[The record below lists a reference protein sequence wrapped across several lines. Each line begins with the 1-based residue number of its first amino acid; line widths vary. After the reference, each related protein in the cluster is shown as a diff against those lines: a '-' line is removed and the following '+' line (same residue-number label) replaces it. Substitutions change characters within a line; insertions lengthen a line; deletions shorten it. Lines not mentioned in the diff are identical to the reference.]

1 LSLELEANHLIQNLK
16 NIFHYLYD
24 KYMNTSPEELLK
36 QYFGYDSFR
45 PMQKEIIETV
55 CLGKDC
61 LVLMPTGGGKSVCY
75 QIPALLQPGLCV
87 VISPLIALMKDQVEA
102 LIRNNIPAGYSN
114 SSQSASES
122 YQVESQAL
130 SGKLKLL
137 YVSPEK
143 LMTASFQNFLKSL
156 KINLFA
162 IDEAHCISA
171 WGHDFRP
178 EYTQLKV
185 LKQLFPD
192 IPLIALT
199 ATADKLTRK
208 DISEQLQLIE
218 PQVFIASFNR
228 PNIRIHVTA
237 GIDRIKKVIQFLNL
251 RKNQAGII
259 YCLSRKSTEDVAEK
273 LRKAGFRA
281 AHYHAGMESNE
292 RSQVQEDFLRD
303 NIQVICATIAFG
315 MGIDKPN
322 VRFVLHYNLPKN
334 VEGYYQE
341 IGRAGRDGLKAEAI
355 LFYTF
360 ADIMSWRDII
370 LKNTPAPDQQELR
383 LAKLERIQQ
392 FAEAN
397 ICRRRV
403 LLSYFNEN
411 LDQSCG
417 NCDVCLNPRQT
428 FDATV
433 FAQKALSAC
442 IRLNSSLGMGLLIDV
457 LRGARNQQVLSN
469 GYDQIKTFGAGKEVS
484 ANDWRDYLQQML
496 SIGVFELAYDQNY
509 ALKPGLLS
517 NAILYE
523 GLKVNLVRPEVQKA
537 NQEASQKAAKPRS
550 KTEIIEEELLEALQ
564 KFRKQMA
571 DNQNVAPHIIFDD
584 AVLLAMTKERPTTER
599 ALLKIP
605 GVSLAKAKTEGK
617 AFIEEIIRLSM
628 EQSKAGHRIR
638 GITYL
643 ITYQMY
649 RAGLRNPADIAQA
662 RTKIDPK
669 ELAFGTIE
677 SHLVKLYEDGYEVDI
692 FAYISQAELDKLL
705 AYLRRQPEDSFNG
718 LQELYDQLGGFYDFM
733 KLKIAISIF
742 KST

>member
-1 LSLELEANHLIQNLK
+1 MA
-16 NIFHYLYD
+16 
-24 KYMNTSPEELLK
+24 TSPEELLK

-45 PMQKEIIETV
+45 PMQKEIIQTIIQ
-55 CLGKDC
+55 GKDC
-61 LVLMPTGGGKSVCY
+61 VVLMPTGGGKSICY

-102 LIRNNIPAGYSN
+102 LIRNNISAGYSN
-114 SSQSASES
+114 SSQTAAES

-130 SGKLKLL
+130 SGGLKLL

-192 IPLIALT
+192 IPVIALT

-208 DISEQLQLIE
+208 DIAEQLQLIE

-237 GIDRIKKVIQFLNL
+237 GTDRIKKVIQFLNL

-259 YCLSRKSTEDVAEK
+259 YCLSRKTTEEVAEK
-273 LRKAGFRA
+273 LRKAGFKA
-281 AHYHAGMESNE
+281 SHYHAGMESTA

-341 IGRAGRDGLKAEAI
+341 IGRAGRDGLKSEAI

-360 ADIMSWRDII
+360 ADMMAWRDII
-370 LKNTPAPDQQELR
+370 LKNTPNPEQQELKF
-383 LAKLERIQQ
+383 AKLDRMQQ

-397 ICRRRV
+397 ICRRRI
-403 LLSYFNEN
+403 LLSYFSEN
-411 LDQSCG
+411 LAQDCG
-417 NCDVCLNPRQT
+417 NCDVCLNPRET
-428 FDATV
+428 FDATLL
-433 FAQKALSAC
+433 AQKALSAC
-442 IRLNSSLGMGLLIDV
+442 IRLNSSVGITLLIDV
-457 LRGARNQQVLSN
+457 LRGMRNQQVLSN
-469 GYDQIKTFGAGKEVS
+469 GYDQIKTFGAGKDVS
-484 ANDWRDYLQQML
+484 TNDWRDYLQQML

-517 NAILYE
+517 KAILYE
-523 GLKVNLVRPEVQKA
+523 GLKVNLVRPEVQKTA
-537 NQEASQKAAKPRS
+537 QEAAKPRS
-550 KTEIIEEELLEALQ
+550 KAEVMEEELLEALR

-571 DNQNVAPHIIFDD
+571 DNQNVAPYIIFDD
-584 AVLLAMTKERPTTER
+584 AVLTAMAKERPTTEP

-605 GVSLAKAKTEGK
+605 GISLAKAKNYGK
-617 AFIEEIIRLSM
+617 DFINEIIRVSV
-628 EQSKAGHRIR
+628 EQFQAGNRIK
-638 GITYL
+638 GATYL
-643 ITYQMY
+643 VTYQIY
-649 RAGLRNPADIAQA
+649 REGIRNPTDIAKK
-662 RTKIDPK
+662 RETIDDKP
-669 ELAFGTIE
+669 LNVSTIE
-677 SHLVKLYEDGYEVDI
+677 SHLVKLYEDGYEIDI
-692 FAYISQAELDKLL
+692 FEWISQSELDKLVS
-705 AYLRRQPEDSFNG
+705 YFSGQSPEEFNG
-718 LQELYDQLGGFYDFM
+718 LQAVYDNFGGKYDYL
-733 KLKIAISIF
+733 KLKIAYSIF
-742 KST
+742 KNT